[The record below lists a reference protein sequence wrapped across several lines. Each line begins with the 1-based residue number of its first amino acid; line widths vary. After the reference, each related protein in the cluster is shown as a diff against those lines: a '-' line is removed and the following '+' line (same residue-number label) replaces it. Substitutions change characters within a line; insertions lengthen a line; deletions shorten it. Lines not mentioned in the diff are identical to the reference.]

1 MVYHFLTGSYAA
13 PEDVGVCRFSFDPA
27 QGFSLQ
33 KGWENF
39 INPSFLLKHPHH
51 PVLYTVEETTPEGTV
66 RAWELQGALL
76 RPLGALPTG
85 GGSPCHLALS
95 QDGMQLYV
103 SNYVSGS
110 LAVFALNAQGN
121 LSAMTDLK
129 RHSGQGPNAYRQE
142 GPHVHCA
149 LEQDGLLRVCD
160 LGTDRIEFYQVR
172 NGKLTEAGGVA
183 LKPGSGPRHL
193 AVHPKLPGQMYC
205 VAELESSV
213 YRLAQRQDAFEIVQ
227 SLSALPDDFS
237 GENTGAALHF
247 SGDGK
252 LLLSSNRGHDSIAVF
267 PVDGDGKL
275 GRPVISPC
283 VAEPRDFAV
292 YDDYVI
298 VGSQR
303 KNEIRAYRLDRDTL
317 RLTDTGFFAET
328 DCPTCFFRVN

>member
-39 INPSFLLKHPHH
+39 INPSFLIEHPHH
-51 PVLYTVEETTPEGTV
+51 PVLYTVEETTPEGMV

-76 RPLGALPTG
+76 RPLGALPSG

-95 QDGMQLYV
+95 PDGNWLYV
-103 SNYVSGS
+103 SNYVTGS
-110 LAVFALNAQGN
+110 LSVFALDEQGG
-121 LSAMTDLK
+121 LTAMTDLK
-129 RHSGQGPNAYRQE
+129 QHSGQGPNAYRQE

-160 LGTDRIEFYQVR
+160 LGTDRIQLYRRQ
-172 NGKLTEAGGVA
+172 NGKLKAAGSVSM
-183 LKPGSGPRHL
+183 KPGSGPRHL

-213 YRLAQRQDAFEIVQ
+213 YRLQQREDTFEIDQ
-227 SLSALPDDFS
+227 ALSSLPEGYE

-247 SGDGK
+247 TGDGK
-252 LLLSSNRGHDSIAVF
+252 LLLTSNRGHDSIAVF
-267 PVDGDGKL
+267 PVERDGTL

-283 VAEPRDFAV
+283 AAEPRDFAV

-317 RLTDTGFFAET
+317 RLTDMGFAAET
-328 DCPTCFFRVN
+328 DCPTCFFRIE